1 MWKTIQ
7 ALFERISA
15 QVENN
20 PTPFVRYLQL
30 FFAILTLR
38 LTLEFFSSQRLFT
51 LDDILHIGLWF
62 MFIVLAFLLQLHFF
76 SGEKILRISKLVI
89 TFFSIALTAPIID
102 MLIFQGKGAKM
113 NYLSLHTWEQVVYSY
128 CTVGGA
134 SFSRGATPGIRV
146 EIILLLMACFNY
158 VYLKRK
164 SVFWSI
170 LSVWSI
176 YTVLFISGAIPTLLG
191 ILVSTFHL
199 QYQPDDQSTLLL
211 LLTANL
217 FLLLI
222 AVQRYSPT
230 RFSQI
235 WRSVPWISMWMALLY
250 GGVGAYLALH
260 LYPDNWKLTPT
271 TLFWFPLLSGLFV
284 CFSAIRGVQNWQDPT
299 LSTGKYHLITNTILL
314 LILIIGLAISPKT
327 FFMAALAWSILFFL
341 NEPPLQ
347 FQKIIILRNI
357 LEGMLLLAAALLG
370 FVTFGAPMI
379 GFPSL
384 WLFGLLGI
392 AIVFSV
398 LREGLSGGMG
408 CRSHPRPSA

>member
-1 MWKTIQ
+1 MWKTLQ

-51 LDDILHIGLWF
+51 LGDILHIGLWF
-62 MFIVLAFLLQLHFF
+62 IFIVLAFLLQLHFF

-176 YTVLFISGAIPTLLG
+176 YTVLFISGAIPALLG

-211 LLTANL
+211 LLTVNL

-222 AVQRYSPT
+222 AVQRYSPM

-235 WRSVPWISMWMALLY
+235 WRSVPWISMLMALVY

-260 LYPDNWKLTPT
+260 LYTDNWKLTPT

-299 LSTGKYHLITNTILL
+299 LTTGKYHLITNTILL
-314 LILIIGLAISPKT
+314 LILMISLAISPKT

-347 FQKIIILRNI
+347 FRKIIILRNI
-357 LEGMLLLAAALLG
+357 LEGMWLLAAALLG

-379 GFPSL
+379 GFPSI

-392 AIVFSV
+392 GIVWSV
-398 LREGLSGGMG
+398 LREGK
-408 CRSHPRPSA
+408 RVRA